1 MKLLIFF
8 TCRAKTKKKTE
19 KKNANDSNRVMFTQ
33 PSSPDDYSHCS
44 NEPSNDS
51 RQPNIEI
58 QAGLVT
64 RLSLNANAK
73 IYTQI

>member
-1 MKLLIFF
+1 MQGQNKNKN
-8 TCRAKTKKKTE
+8 R